1 MDFFDKDKT
10 NLIIS
15 ITNTILLTVIII
27 ITVITLLKVPK
38 NKIYVE
44 EDTSTIEE
52 IVELTDP
59 ISEEETISEEII
71 VSEQTTYKVDIK
83 GAVKTPGVYTVNSN
97 AIINDVINLA
107 GGLKNN
113 ASTKYLNLSKKVTDE
128 MVINVYT
135 SYEISQMNATPK
147 EECTTNSEVLTD
159 CKNASTIVKKDSE
172 ENKDNSLIEE
182 QNKKVSINNGT
193 KEELMTLS
201 GIGEAKAN
209 AIIEYRNANGPFK
222 TLEDIINVSGIG
234 KEAFEKIKDNI
245 EL

>member
-10 NLIIS
+10 NIIIS

-27 ITVITLLKVPK
+27 ITVITLLKVPTNK
-38 NKIYVE
+38 NYVE
-44 EDTSTIEE
+44 EDKSIIEE
-52 IVELTDP
+52 IVEPTDP
-59 ISEEETISEEII
+59 IPEETILEETI
-71 VSEQTTYKVDIK
+71 VPEQITYKVDIK
-83 GAVKTPGVYTVNSN
+83 GAVKTPGVYIVDSN

-128 MVINVYT
+128 MVINIYT
-135 SYEISQMNATPK
+135 SYEISQMNTTPK
-147 EECTTNSEVLTD
+147 DECATNSEVLTD
-159 CKNASTIVKKDSE
+159 CKNASTIVKKDNDTNSE
-172 ENKDNSLIEE
+172 EVKETLE

-222 TLEDIINVSGIG
+222 TLEDITNVSGIG